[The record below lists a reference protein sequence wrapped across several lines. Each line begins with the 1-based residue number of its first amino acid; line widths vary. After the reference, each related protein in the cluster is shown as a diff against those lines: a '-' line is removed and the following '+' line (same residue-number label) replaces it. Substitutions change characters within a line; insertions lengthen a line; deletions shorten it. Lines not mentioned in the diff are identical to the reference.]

1 MADTPKVQK
10 FSDVLARVRTYQEKM
25 ASDASKKA
33 GHEVPETDPAEKGTE
48 SIPVDPESSKKK
60 QNMPED
66 NTNESNEGKKLEDK
80 DTNPASTGKD
90 KVKTTDGTSKD
101 EAATG
106 GDPTIALSKI
116 ASRAKNIV
124 DKLKKSAANANEDN
138 IAGKPNG
145 VTADGKAKK
154 AEVVN
159 ENTKEKNKEDVNA
172 MKSKAATALATD
184 IQPNPEFLF
193 KLASTILETEG
204 GLEAVEPILRKAAGI
219 EAAQEII
226 TKAAS
231 AYDMYVEEGY
241 QQHMMH
247 KAAAEQQSHFFNGL
261 NEMFK
266 QASAS
271 ERESIIKIANMHE
284 AELNKITH
292 PILKQAYMQGSM
304 DAASMQDSGGGDPQD
319 PMAGG
324 GQPSIPGGEGGEP
337 SPEQIV
343 ELLQAM
349 VQSGEIDEQTASAIV
364 QELIQATQGG
374 AGGAGGAGGDPTGGA
389 GGDPT
394 GGAGG
399 PGAPGGDPTGGA
411 AGGDPSGGAAGG
423 DPTKQAS
430 NKNGIDSLYKS
441 LIVTK

>member
-10 FSDVLARVRTYQEKM
+10 FSDVLSRVRVYQEKM
-25 ASDASKKA
+25 ASDASKSA
-33 GHEVPETDPAEKGTE
+33 GHKVSETDPAEKGTQ

-116 ASRAKNIV
+116 ASRAKSIV
-124 DKLKKSAANANEDN
+124 DKLKKSAASENKDN
-138 IAGKPNG
+138 IAAKPND

-159 ENTKEKNKEDVNA
+159 EGTKEKNKEDVNS

-241 QQHMMH
+241 QQHLMH
-247 KAAAEQQSHFFNGL
+247 KAASDQQNHFFNGL

-266 QASAS
+266 QASAE
-271 ERESIIKIANMHE
+271 ERETIVKIANMHE
-284 AELNKITH
+284 AELSKITH

-304 DAASMQDSGGGDPQD
+304 DAAAMQDSGGGDPQD

-324 GQPSIPGGEGGEP
+324 GAPAIPGGEGGEP

-374 AGGAGGAGGDPTGGA
+374 GAGGDPAAA
-389 GGDPT
+389 GGDP
-394 GGAGG
+394 A
-399 PGAPGGDPTGGA
+399 AAAAGGDPNAGA
-411 AGGDPSGGAAGG
+411 AGGDPSATG
-423 DPTKQAS
+423 DPSKQAS
-430 NKNGIDSLYKS
+430 SKNGIDRLYNS